1 PRFPSIRFR
10 SSRRGCSATSS
21 GPRRRNSTDETFRLR
36 FRPARGADRH
46 APGPSP
52 PGRAAAR
59 RGGGGRGRS
68 APRPARARPA
78 GPSGAWRPAG
88 TERHQGHSR
97 PARGHARTDDG
108 AGDVS
113 GPDRGDASRTASRGA
128 LGGAREAAAQ
138 AEGGRVDPVFRPV
151 GGPGRKD
158 RGGAGRAFVR
168 PDRPCLRCRAGRGGA
183 DAAAALHRR
192 ASRPGRAGRRGL
204 PDRLRPPVGRR
215 GRADRLAA
223 LRRGASRA
231 ARREGRGL
239 HPCHAPCRRR
249 HLPAGEGRGPDDP
262 PDARGVGRGER
273 RGRRRDQCN
282 AGGGRA
288 GDSGRH
294 HGLEAHR
301 DGGRLGR
308 GPAVARPDR
317 HLHLPRLPL
326 PRDRRADDQLP
337 PAEVHPSHARLGADG
352 KGADGAR
359 LCPCDRAGLPLLLLR
374 RCLAPPARP
383 PRAAGGRSGPDLTAA
398 EKPARLARRERK
410 TPPMLTVLRNSWA
423 LLLGMML
430 LMLGNGMQGTLL
442 GIRGGIEGF
451 TTTEMSY
458 VMAAYFA
465 GFLFGSRM
473 TPEMIRR
480 VGHVRVFAAL
490 GSMISAVLIMYAA
503 APDWIAWAAMRVLI
517 GFSFSGGYITA
528 ESWLNNASTNETRG
542 QALSLYM
549 IMQMI
554 GIIAAQALLN
564 FGDPSGYILFVIP
577 SVLVSLAFTPILL
590 TASQAPAF
598 ETTKR
603 LSFVALYRAS
613 PLGCVGMFLLGG
625 VFASQFGMSA
635 VWGTA
640 EGLNV
645 REISIFVA
653 AIYVGGLVFQYP
665 IGWASDR

>member
-1 PRFPSIRFR
+1 
-10 SSRRGCSATSS
+10 
-21 GPRRRNSTDETFRLR
+21 
-36 FRPARGADRH
+36 
-46 APGPSP
+46 
-52 PGRAAAR
+52 
-59 RGGGGRGRS
+59 
-68 APRPARARPA
+68 
-78 GPSGAWRPAG
+78 
-88 TERHQGHSR
+88 
-97 PARGHARTDDG
+97 
-108 AGDVS
+108 
-113 GPDRGDASRTASRGA
+113 
-128 LGGAREAAAQ
+128 
-138 AEGGRVDPVFRPV
+138 
-151 GGPGRKD
+151 
-158 RGGAGRAFVR
+158 
-168 PDRPCLRCRAGRGGA
+168 
-183 DAAAALHRR
+183 
-192 ASRPGRAGRRGL
+192 
-204 PDRLRPPVGRR
+204 
-215 GRADRLAA
+215 
-223 LRRGASRA
+223 
-231 ARREGRGL
+231 
-239 HPCHAPCRRR
+239 
-249 HLPAGEGRGPDDP
+249 
-262 PDARGVGRGER
+262 
-273 RGRRRDQCN
+273 
-282 AGGGRA
+282 
-288 GDSGRH
+288 
-294 HGLEAHR
+294 
-301 DGGRLGR
+301 
-308 GPAVARPDR
+308 
-317 HLHLPRLPL
+317 
-326 PRDRRADDQLP
+326 
-337 PAEVHPSHARLGADG
+337 
-352 KGADGAR
+352 
-359 LCPCDRAGLPLLLLR
+359 
-374 RCLAPPARP
+374 
-383 PRAAGGRSGPDLTAA
+383 
-398 EKPARLARRERK
+398 
-410 TPPMLTVLRNSWA
+410 MLTVLRNSWA

-517 GFSFSGGYITA
+517 GFSFSGVYITA

-665 IGWASDR
+665 IGWASDRVGRRPLVLGLSAFGGVVMLWATVFDLGFGSLIAVAVLMGGISNPLYSLLVAYTNDFLDASDMAAASAGLLFINGLGAIGGPLITGRIMAWVGPNGYFLLMAVLFLALAGYCAWRMTRRRVALSARTGGFAPLSPSAGAIAVEAVMEAKQDTEATPSP